1 MNRAQETVAKQ
12 AAALRAFRDAVF
24 NSHWTW
30 IAIAIAILGLAIFCV
45 HVAHRRWKRGWL
57 SEIVAQR
64 LSAARKQ
71 RPAKQR
77 ATPMGWRRR
86 LDATR
91 LTLLETWDRLAI
103 YFSGKF
109 LADLKTPQVPSLA
122 SALVCSLAIA
132 AFFVIPRPPSISA
145 LSHFHWQDWS
155 QEFIADLDS
164 ADGKVADRIIGAFT
178 GLAVVVIALIV
189 FVAESIRDDNDF
201 ERKGILVKISWL
213 WPLGLAA
220 TLIPFGFLWS
230 AARGLTVLLEV
241 VVALFTLFAFSAV
254 IRSLLDPEKRA
265 SDRLT
270 WLRGR
275 LRVMMSDSVRER
287 IGNSVL
293 LEQLGAGKP
302 IDTLQY
308 TIFRTRIE
316 ESPQSYLFIEAP
328 EDGWLADIQFDE
340 LKKLGDR
347 LDRYARDELG
357 FSLRDSGPNVR
368 AGTISPDVAAS
379 PATRLPKREA
389 FLLKRYREEVPADTV
404 FYAKRRSLIALPEAF
419 AQNPPFLAD
428 IRAAIPHI
436 FRFAR
441 EEPSS
446 VAIRR
451 EMQGTKDQL
460 AQAIRDR
467 ALGAIDDLRQTY
479 LQIAEEFLTQLVE
492 LGGGYSAEQA
502 RRERGDYFNSW
513 TEIRWL
519 VSDLRELIGIAVDV
533 GNTDVIS
540 PIAFLPFAIAMR
552 AIQARDHL
560 LFQQF
565 YQFAIFLYVTGN
577 EHERTAQTR
586 AWMTEKS
593 WRWPKEISDF
603 YVLRELES
611 ESATLG
617 ELDQMCDFALYV
629 LRIFQDLLK
638 QMADTRDVDAF
649 VAVSRE
655 VRRLYARFRNTIRQP
670 GVAILRLQL
679 DQTENETKKTTLR
692 SEIEREEKRIEI
704 ARRLQSW
711 LTKYF

>member
-1 MNRAQETVAKQ
+1 M
-12 AAALRAFRDAVF
+12 
-24 NSHWTW
+24 
-30 IAIAIAILGLAIFCV
+30 
-45 HVAHRRWKRGWL
+45 
-57 SEIVAQR
+57 
-64 LSAARKQ
+64 
-71 RPAKQR
+71 
-77 ATPMGWRRR
+77 
-86 LDATR
+86 
-91 LTLLETWDRLAI
+91 
-103 YFSGKF
+103 
-109 LADLKTPQVPSLA
+109 
-122 SALVCSLAIA
+122 
-132 AFFVIPRPPSISA
+132 
-145 LSHFHWQDWS
+145 
-155 QEFIADLDS
+155 
-164 ADGKVADRIIGAFT
+164 
-178 GLAVVVIALIV
+178 
-189 FVAESIRDDNDF
+189 
-201 ERKGILVKISWL
+201 
-213 WPLGLAA
+213 
-220 TLIPFGFLWS
+220 
-230 AARGLTVLLEV
+230 
-241 VVALFTLFAFSAV
+241 
-254 IRSLLDPEKRA
+254 
-265 SDRLT
+265 
-270 WLRGR
+270 
-275 LRVMMSDSVRER
+275 
-287 IGNSVL
+287 
-293 LEQLGAGKP
+293 
-302 IDTLQY
+302 
-308 TIFRTRIE
+308 
-316 ESPQSYLFIEAP
+316 
-328 EDGWLADIQFDE
+328 
-340 LKKLGDR
+340 
-347 LDRYARDELG
+347 G

-419 AQNPPFLAD
+419 AENPPFLAD

-670 GVAILRLQL
+670 GVARLRLQL

-704 ARRLQSW
+704 ARRLSELVSRNISSIGRTHIGAILRWLITKPKLTRFSGVALEMLPNTIDRLANAFARASDGRSPYSW
-711 LTKYF
+711 GWNFWDTIADGEAHFVDTHTRINPDFCCEGLGATSRTACRAEKPRSTAG